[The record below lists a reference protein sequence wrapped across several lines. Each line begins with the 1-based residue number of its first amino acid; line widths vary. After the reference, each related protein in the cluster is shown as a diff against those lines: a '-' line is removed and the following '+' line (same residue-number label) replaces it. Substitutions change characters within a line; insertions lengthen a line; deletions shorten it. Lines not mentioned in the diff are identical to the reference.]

1 MGMSVQF
8 MAEVV
13 EVKVR
18 KLSSGDKMVRVVLE
32 TDQENALELQ
42 KAIAQYPVQVEVNE
56 HD

>member
-1 MGMSVQF
+1 MRMSVQF

-32 TDQENALELQ
+32 TDQETALELQ
-42 KAIAQYPVQVEVNE
+42 KAIAQYPVQVEVTE
-56 HD
+56 HE